1 MTTHWEIE
9 DIKKVAREAK
19 EEAGSVNDPKFGEIL
34 AKRLKTY
41 YERRRKTLQ

>member
-19 EEAGSVNDPKFGEIL
+19 KEAGSVNAPNFGEIL
-34 AKRLKTY
+34 TKHLKTY
-41 YERRRKTLQ
+41 YERRKAASQ